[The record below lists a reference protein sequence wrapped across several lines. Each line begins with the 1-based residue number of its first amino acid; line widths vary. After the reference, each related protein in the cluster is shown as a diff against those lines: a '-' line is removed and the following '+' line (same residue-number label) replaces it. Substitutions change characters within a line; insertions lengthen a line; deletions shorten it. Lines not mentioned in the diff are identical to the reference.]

1 MTPVFDDTLYWYGLA
16 NRRDQW
22 HPRVLQAKAVVA
34 GRLVI
39 TTEEVLTEFLAAM
52 SGDSFL
58 RRAARILVE
67 ALFRDSGVT
76 VLPQSHDSFLKGF
89 ALYSARPD
97 KAYSLTDCISMEV
110 CKPQGILEVLTND
123 HHFTQEGF
131 NLLIR

>member
-1 MTPVFDDTLYWYGLA
+1 MTPVFADTLYWYGLA

-22 HPRVLQAKAVVA
+22 HHRVLQAKADSA
-34 GRLVI
+34 GRPVI

-52 SGDSFL
+52 PGDPFL

-67 ALFRDSGVT
+67 ALFQDASIT

-89 ALYSARPD
+89 RLYNARPD

-110 CKPQGILEVLTND
+110 CKQQGIMEILTSD
-123 HHFTQEGF
+123 HHFAQEGLT
-131 NLLIR
+131 LLIP